1 MPGLNLRQGGVVMNR
16 IVLVGRLTRDPELRV
31 TQNGVSVARFTV
43 AVDRPFASQSGE
55 RGTDFIDVVVW
66 RKQAETVGAYM
77 KKGRLVA
84 VEGRLQVRTYQAT
97 DGQKRRAWEVIGDRV
112 EFLDRGPD
120 SAARVPAVEEP
131 PFPEP
136 GEEGES
142 TFGDEIDIGEPF

>member
-1 MPGLNLRQGGVVMNR
+1 MLNR
-16 IVLVGRLTRDPELRV
+16 IVLVGRLTRDPELRY
-31 TQNGVSVARFTV
+31 TPNGVPVANFTL
-43 AVDRPFASQSGE
+43 AVDRGFTNQQGE
-55 RGTDFIDVVVW
+55 RQTDFIDIVVW

>member
-1 MPGLNLRQGGVVMNR
+1 MNR

-43 AVDRPFASQSGE
+43 AVDRPFSSQSGE
-55 RGTDFIDVVVW
+55 RGADFIDVVVW

-84 VEGRLQVRTYQAT
+84 VEGRLQVRSYQAA

-112 EFLDRGPD
+112 EFLDRGSD
-120 SAARVPAVEEP
+120 SGARMPAAEEP

-136 GEEGES
+136 EDDGGS
-142 TFGDEIDIGEPF
+142 TFGDEVDIGEPF

>member
-1 MPGLNLRQGGVVMNR
+1 MNR

-43 AVDRPFASQSGE
+43 AVDRPIASQSGE

-84 VEGRLQVRTYQAT
+84 VEGRLQVRSYQAT

-120 SAARVPAVEEP
+120 SGARVPAVEEP

-136 GEEGES
+136 GEDSEP
-142 TFGDEIDIGEPF
+142 TFGDEIDVGEPF